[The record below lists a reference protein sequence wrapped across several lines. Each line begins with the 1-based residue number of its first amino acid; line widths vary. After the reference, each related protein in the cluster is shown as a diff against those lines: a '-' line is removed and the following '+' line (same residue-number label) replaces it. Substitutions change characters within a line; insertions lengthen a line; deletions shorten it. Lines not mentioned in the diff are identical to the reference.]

1 MSVVV
6 QVAGMT
12 CGHCVSTIEQALTP
26 LAGVSGVG
34 VDLATGAVTVKGD
47 PDLSAIAKAIVDA
60 GYTVEA
66 VGSTSQTRSLP
77 LADSTGGCCC
87 G

>member
-1 MSVVV
+1 MTVVV
-6 QVAGMT
+6 QVTGMT
-12 CGHCVSTIEQALTP
+12 CGHCVSTIERALSP

-34 VDLATGAVTVKGD
+34 VDLAAGAVTVNGD
-47 PDLSAIAKAIVDA
+47 PDLSAITRAIADA

-66 VGSTSQTRSLP
+66 VDNTSQTPSLP
-77 LADSTGGCCC
+77 LADSPGGGCC